1 MHILVS
7 KCWRSI
13 SKIFIPAERRNTD
26 PTAFVI
32 ACNICLNIEP
42 RHFVTNSSCE
52 HSVCSDCFRR
62 LPFDFSTRLR
72 RCPLDRKLFTDIR
85 YSTIN
90 VCVIPRPSPE
100 ELQTTHDPVLDDDEA
115 EYERQRAEEER
126 LNREAA
132 QLLQDQMNN
141 TGSNEPGKENDVP
154 NLLYVKCV
162 STVSIQRFINFSILH
177 NFVSAVATV
186 NTW

>member
-1 MHILVS
+1 M
-7 KCWRSI
+7 
-13 SKIFIPAERRNTD
+13 
-26 PTAFVI
+26 
-32 ACNICLNIEP
+32 
-42 RHFVTNSSCE
+42 TNSSCE

-62 LPFDFSTRLR
+62 LPFDFNTRLR

-162 STVSIQRFINFSILH
+162 STVSIQRFINFFYFAQLRVRCCNRQYLIVDSTC
-177 NFVSAVATV
+177 TV
-186 NTW
+186 VLFSFSSPR